1 MALFPVGGVLV
12 KVLLVEDDISLAENI
27 LHILKTEG
35 HDAIHAADGD
45 EALYHIEDGNCGLV
59 ILDRMLPGLSGTEVL
74 KAVRSQNITVPV
86 LILSALGTVDDRIT
100 GLDAGADDYL
110 IKPFDNKELL
120 ARVRALA
127 RRPTPIVSANIL
139 QQTDIRLDIGTKELT
154 GPKQSVELTR
164 REGAVLEVL
173 MRAEG
178 EVVQKQ
184 VLFNSVWGSDSDS
197 SESNVASYITFL
209 RRRLDAVGSK
219 LQISNHHGVGFSLM
233 PEAKK

>member
-1 MALFPVGGVLV
+1 M
-12 KVLLVEDDISLAENI
+12 KVLLVEDDIALAENI
-27 LHILKTEG
+27 LHILKAEG
-35 HDAIHAADGD
+35 YDALHAVDGD
-45 EALYHIEDGNCGLV
+45 EALYHIKEGNCGLV

-74 KAVRSQNITVPV
+74 KAVRNQNITVPV

-110 IKPFDNKELL
+110 TKPFDNKELL

-127 RRPTPIVSANIL
+127 RRPAPFMDVSIL
-139 QQTDIRLDIGTKELT
+139 SEADIHLDVGTKQLT

-173 MRAEG
+173 MRAQG

-209 RRRLDAVGSK
+209 RRRLDAVGSE
-219 LQISNHHGVGFSLM
+219 LQINNHHGVGFCLGV
-233 PEAKK
+233 ATK